1 MAAVAAEPG
10 AAAASTTTAGDGAE
24 PEPEIVQPALAQAPL
39 EAEASEERAP
49 GMNLALLPE
58 DGDAAQECSP
68 VTAEAQGRPDREAA
82 GKALAALAGGEQNET
97 GRLGAGEAGAGPA
110 STDPEPDPESAGDPG
125 SDAESGESG
134 SAPSVEAAD
143 EAAVVGHDPVRAPAS
158 PVADSAPRLHPDPT
172 DLRAPGQQR
181 DAEPP
186 ESEPE
191 PKPTGAGGDS
201 VLIRPE
207 CLAHLIPGSEV
218 RVSLDHIIDDALV
231 VSFRLGEKI
240 FSGVLMDLSK
250 RQFGGSK
257 ERFGVLRFIWSW
269 RVKLA
274 CLGKREMVLLQD
286 TFPGGVCQAYAK
298 LDPQSRKQPE
308 VVVEYGSRGQEV
320 NFKERRP
327 SGGPDDDRSR
337 RGSKIESGTR
347 LVHGAV
353 LQDQR
358 GPAAMAET
366 AGCPWALVLQ
376 RDLQQGIKEGTKFG
390 PYGIPVTVFPK
401 RDYRDKPEP
410 MQLKTEPFQPE
421 APDTQDGPSR
431 EPSDAPAAPHP
442 SLWTSKPPP
451 LFQEGAPYPP
461 PLFIR
466 DTYNQPIP
474 QPPPRKIKRP
484 KRKLYREEPTS
495 IMNAIKLRPRQVLCD
510 KCKGAVAGDKREARR
525 GPGADCRGEEA
536 KRRRSPDSSD
546 ASVCSVDSADD
557 LKSSNSECSS
567 TETFDFPPPG
577 AFHAPSAPSTS
588 STAPNTTSSSSSS
601 STCSSSSASKEDK
614 KLSNSLKA
622 TVFSKNVSKCVTP
635 DGRTI
640 CVGDIVWAKIY
651 GFPWWPARI
660 LAITVSRKDN
670 GLLVRQ
676 EARISWFGSPTTS
689 FLALSQLSPFLE
701 NFHFL
706 GAGRPRAPATGS
718 ALTYS
723 KGAGQPRLSQVC
735 ESTRWRLSGGATGR
749 VPSSRWETDV
759 PGSIGPRGGPID
771 LRSRSPVVP
780 SCGPGEPLSIHIG
793 ISFLG
798 LSSDHSGIGANSRS
812 ESAALTCGTVLQGP
826 GCRNKACELLPWY
839 CSLCPVD
846 CRIPNLSFLGIWGR
860 LALFDPLPPAPTTLD
875 RSRVVTSVAFNG
887 TEQQWGGQET
897 GECVCGGAERQ
908 SAGFRAG
915 RLLCRPASSAVF
927 VAPCLDSRRGGSP
940 RLAGL
945 GTELRESQEMT
956 RLISRVE
963 PLARTSPRAAGA
975 CRPLLA
981 HPGSDPPLSALF
993 QRGDTEGLLIGLSHR
1008 STVRVSP
1015 VAAAPGS
1022 EQNRTRGRTGGRV
1035 SQIVPNN
1042 QKQKLSPVG
1051 QAGDN
1056 SIEEKNAGWKPPAGL
1071 EFQRRQT
1078 DPRER
1083 LDGQTR
1089 NRTVRAA
1096 RSGGELARLCL
1107 PTPPTLC
1114 PHKALHRAVSVCA
1127 SQAQGR
1133 RVKPPAHTLLGTSGE
1148 GDNSIEE
1155 KNAGWKPPAGLE
1167 FQRRQTDP
1175 RERLD
1180 GQTRNRTVRAA
1191 VNQLPAQRG

>member
-82 GKALAALAGGEQNET
+82 GKALAALAGGEQNAT
-97 GRLGAGEAGAGPA
+97 GRLGEGEAGAATA
-110 STDPEPDPESAGDPG
+110 STDPEPDPESAGDPS

-134 SAPSVEAAD
+134 SAPSVEAANEVSSHSSHACSPPGPSPDSPRAPGSDPAADAQPELASPPRAPGDFHGTD
-143 EAAVVGHDPVRAPAS
+143 EHLQHRPEPDPTEPTETGGETQAPTEPLTGPQPALEGGAEVAGSESCSGDAPPCADNAGCVKMDPVAETEEPLGTDEGRKPPQAAVVGHDPVQAPAS
-158 PVADSAPRLHPDPT
+158 PVADSAPRLPPDPT

-201 VLIRPE
+201 VLIRPD

-250 RQFGGSK
+250 R
-257 ERFGVLRFIWSW
+257 
-269 RVKLA
+269 
-274 CLGKREMVLLQD
+274 
-286 TFPGGVCQAYAK
+286 
-298 LDPQSRKQPE
+298 
-308 VVVEYGSRGQEV
+308 
-320 NFKERRP
+320 
-327 SGGPDDDRSR
+327 
-337 RGSKIESGTR
+337 
-347 LVHGAV
+347 
-353 LQDQR
+353 
-358 GPAAMAET
+358 
-366 AGCPWALVLQ
+366 
-376 RDLQQGIKEGTKFG
+376 FG

-421 APDTQDGPSR
+421 APDTQDGPSQ
-431 EPSDAPAAPHP
+431 EPPAAPAAPHP

-510 KCKGAVAGDKREARR
+510 KCKGAVAGEKREARR
-525 GPGADCRGEEA
+525 GPGAGGGGGGAGNAAPLPPRIRLKPQRYRNEENDSSSCKPALERVQGGGCRGAPKAAQPVPRCPSTRSSSSLVPAGEAGASSESQGPARGPEPQPRTDPRPQSEPEPLPLPHPEPAEENKDTVA
-536 KRRRSPDSSD
+536 PEERGGDRRERRGGKAADLPAFVALTPGKPDSSD

-588 STAPNTTSSSSSS
+588 STAPNTTSSSSSSSS

-701 NFHFL
+701 NFQSRFNKKRKGL
-706 GAGRPRAPATGS
+706 YRKAITEAAK
-718 ALTYS
+718 AAKQLT
-723 KGAGQPRLSQVC
+723 P
-735 ESTRWRLSGGATGR
+735 E
-749 VPSSRWETDV
+749 
-759 PGSIGPRGGPID
+759 
-771 LRSRSPVVP
+771 
-780 SCGPGEPLSIHIG
+780 
-793 ISFLG
+793 
-798 LSSDHSGIGANSRS
+798 
-812 ESAALTCGTVLQGP
+812 
-826 GCRNKACELLPWY
+826 
-839 CSLCPVD
+839 
-846 CRIPNLSFLGIWGR
+846 
-860 LALFDPLPPAPTTLD
+860 
-875 RSRVVTSVAFNG
+875 
-887 TEQQWGGQET
+887 
-897 GECVCGGAERQ
+897 
-908 SAGFRAG
+908 
-915 RLLCRPASSAVF
+915 
-927 VAPCLDSRRGGSP
+927 
-940 RLAGL
+940 
-945 GTELRESQEMT
+945 
-956 RLISRVE
+956 
-963 PLARTSPRAAGA
+963 
-975 CRPLLA
+975 
-981 HPGSDPPLSALF
+981 
-993 QRGDTEGLLIGLSHR
+993 
-1008 STVRVSP
+1008 
-1015 VAAAPGS
+1015 
-1022 EQNRTRGRTGGRV
+1022 
-1035 SQIVPNN
+1035 
-1042 QKQKLSPVG
+1042 
-1051 QAGDN
+1051 
-1056 SIEEKNAGWKPPAGL
+1056 
-1071 EFQRRQT
+1071 
-1078 DPRER
+1078 
-1083 LDGQTR
+1083 
-1089 NRTVRAA
+1089 VRA
-1096 RSGGELARLCL
+1096 
-1107 PTPPTLC
+1107 
-1114 PHKALHRAVSVCA
+1114 
-1127 SQAQGR
+1127 
-1133 RVKPPAHTLLGTSGE
+1133 LLTQFE
-1148 GDNSIEE
+1148 
-1155 KNAGWKPPAGLE
+1155 
-1167 FQRRQTDP
+1167 T
-1175 RERLD
+1175 
-1180 GQTRNRTVRAA
+1180 
-1191 VNQLPAQRG
+1191 